1 MTRPGL
7 RWGVPGG
14 GPPGQ
19 QGFRSQKWL
28 RGDDEV
34 ALANRVALTSA
45 GVPAGQGGPV
55 IGIAN
60 SASQLNPCNLPLR
73 QLAVAVAEGGRAA
86 GGGAA
91 GFPRISRGAGPI
103 EPSAMLS
110 RNLLAIEVEEMGRA
124 NPLDGLVVL
133 ANCDK
138 SVPGALMGAIS
149 AIVPVVL
156 VTVGARPVA
165 RFRGQGAAPRTA
177 LGRTWAERR
186 AGRLD
191 DAAWDDFE
199 RCLSCGRGACNT
211 MGTASTMAVLSEVL
225 GLMVPGSASI
235 PSGEERGRDAA
246 RHAGRLAVSAV
257 PAGL

>member
-73 QLAVAVAEGGRAA
+73 QLAGAA
-86 GGGAA
+86 GGARA
-91 GFPRISRGAGPI
+91 GFPTISVG
-103 EPSAMLS
+103 EDLMKPSAMLY
-110 RNLLAIEVEEMGRA
+110 RNLLAIEVEEMVRA

-138 SVPGALMGAIS
+138 SVPGALMGAI
-149 AIVPVVL
+149 
-156 VTVGARPVA
+156 
-165 RFRGQGAAPRTA
+165 
-177 LGRTWAERR
+177 
-186 AGRLD
+186 
-191 DAAWDDFE
+191 
-199 RCLSCGRGACNT
+199 
-211 MGTASTMAVLSEVL
+211 
-225 GLMVPGSASI
+225 
-235 PSGEERGRDAA
+235 
-246 RHAGRLAVSAV
+246 
-257 PAGL
+257 